1 VDEQLEQEQDVK
13 TRRDR
18 EREELEQT
26 WLAEQVQLVAIEDGF
41 DS

>member
-1 VDEQLEQEQDVK
+1 VDEKQEQDVK
-13 TRRDR
+13 MRREQ

-26 WLAEQVQLVAIEDGF
+26 WLAEQVQLLAIEDGF